1 MLSSEDSK
9 QPPPPP
15 PREKAMDSED
25 SMRRNYSNYTQRTL
39 TPTDA
44 FESRVFVRSL
54 RRQLLSSEDSDCI
67 PNVHKCW

>member
-1 MLSSEDSK
+1 
-9 QPPPPP
+9 
-15 PREKAMDSED
+15 MDSED